1 MLYLTAK
8 SLAKSLYSVFCFSY
22 LYLDIIMST
31 NLTVTASISFA
42 AWQYWEKNIEHKRLK
57 NLEYQRWGE
66 CVPAGVVI
74 PSF

>member
-1 MLYLTAK
+1 MA
-8 SLAKSLYSVFCFSY
+8 
-22 LYLDIIMST
+22 T
-31 NLTVTASISFA
+31 NLTVTVSISFA

-57 NLEYQRWGE
+57 NLEHQRWGE